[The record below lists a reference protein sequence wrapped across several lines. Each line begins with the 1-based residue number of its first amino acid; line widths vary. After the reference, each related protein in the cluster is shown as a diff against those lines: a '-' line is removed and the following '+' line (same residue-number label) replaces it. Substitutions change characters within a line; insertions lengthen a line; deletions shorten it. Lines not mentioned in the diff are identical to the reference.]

1 MRMPRRRLKRVLQG
15 LGGGNRVDLPPLR
28 EVSVLKRTTF
38 VWLLLGVIWGSTWLF
53 IKMGLEDLPPFSL
66 AGLRF
71 LVASVAMW
79 GYLAIRRI
87 RLPRSSR
94 DWFLLTVTGLL
105 TFGLDYGLVFW
116 GENHISAGLTS
127 ILFSTM
133 PLFVLLLAHFMVP
146 EERMTRQKLVGILV
160 GIGGVALIFSRHLE
174 VADSL
179 AVWGAVAILLGA
191 AFAAVSSVL
200 VRRYC
205 GHLDPAVLTT
215 GQMTIGCVP
224 LLLIGFVFEG
234 SPMSFHWTPMGWIS
248 LLYMA
253 VIGSALAFALLYWL
267 LKQIGAVRSGLIV
280 PFSTVVAVFLGIV
293 VLGEAF
299 TWRTAVGG
307 LLVVLGLVAASRA
320 QTKTRAVTDKAGA

>member
-1 MRMPRRRLKRVLQG
+1 MF
-15 LGGGNRVDLPPLR
+15 
-28 EVSVLKRTTF
+28 LKRTTF

-53 IKMGLEDLPPFSL
+53 IKLGLEDLPPFSL

-71 LVASVAMW
+71 LLASAVMW

-87 RLPRSSR
+87 RLPRCRS
-94 DWFLLTVTGLL
+94 DWLLIIVTGLL

-133 PLFVLLLAHFMVP
+133 PLFVLMLAHFMVP
-146 EERMTRQKLVGILV
+146 AEGMTWRKLIGILV

-174 VADSL
+174 IADSL
-179 AVWGAVAILLGA
+179 AVWGAVAILAAA

-200 VRRYC
+200 IRRYG
-205 GHLDPAVLTT
+205 GHIDPAVLTT
-215 GQMTIGCVP
+215 TQMTVGCIP
-224 LLLIGFVFEG
+224 LLVIGFIVEG
-234 SPMSFHWTPMGWIS
+234 SPASFHWTAMGWTS

-253 VIGSALAFALLYWL
+253 VIGSALAFVLLYWL
-267 LKQIGAVRSGLIV
+267 LKQIGAVLSGLII
-280 PFSTVVAVFLGIV
+280 PFSTVVAVTLGIV

-299 TWRTAVGG
+299 TWRTGVGG
-307 LLVVLGLVAASRA
+307 LLVILGLLAASRPVA
-320 QTKTRAVTDKAGA
+320 KTREVQENS